1 VLYVAGEI
9 LLWMLLAFAL
19 GIGAGY
25 LIWGL
30 RSRDEEQRAVAEQQ
44 AQIGQIRDEAAR
56 LHAQNQDLLAVH
68 ARDAA
73 TIAQLQQSASGDT
86 APLVARIRELES
98 ELQTNVREA
107 DLLRQRLFEL
117 EQVQAQALAAEER
130 EGQRAADQA
139 PTEPADGG
147 APTVPVP
154 AAVPDEQ
161 SAEQQQRLQAVQ
173 GELDQLRTRFAEL
186 GRAFGGQL
194 DLGDPAAVRVRW
206 SAMQARAAESDQL
219 ARQLDGLRAVLG
231 GQLDPAE
238 LQERFTELETRAS
251 EADTLRARLAELGA
265 AEDPGDG

>member
-19 GIGAGY
+19 GIGAGW

-30 RSRDEEQRAVAEQQ
+30 RSRTEDQRAATERQQVATLS
-44 AQIGQIRDEAAR
+44 DEAGQLR
-56 LHAQNQDLLAVH
+56 AQNEELLALH

-73 TIAQLQQSASGDT
+73 TIAHLQQSAGGDT
-86 APLVARIRELES
+86 APLIARIRELEG
-98 ELQTNVREA
+98 ELGAATRDA

-117 EQVQAQALAAEER
+117 EQAERSAPTAPVSALEPDVAGPDHAEVARAEAARAEAEAAER
-130 EGQRAADQA
+130 
-139 PTEPADGG
+139 
-147 APTVPVP
+147 
-154 AAVPDEQ
+154 
-161 SAEQQQRLQAVQ
+161 QRLQA
-173 GELDQLRTRFAEL
+173 ELDALRTRVGEL

-206 SAMQARAAESDQL
+206 SALQARAAESDQL

-238 LQERFTELETRAS
+238 LEERFSDLEERAN
-251 EADTLRARLAELGA
+251 EADALRARLAQLEH
-265 AEDPGDG
+265 PTGDSS

>member
-19 GIGAGY
+19 GIAAGW

-30 RSRDEEQRAVAEQQ
+30 RSRTEDQQSATERQQ
-44 AQIGQIRDEAAR
+44 AATLRDEAGR
-56 LHAQNQDLLAVH
+56 LRAQNDELLALH

-73 TIAQLQQSASGDT
+73 TIAHLQQSAGGDT
-86 APLVARIRELES
+86 APLITRMRELEG
-98 ELQTNVREA
+98 ELGAATRDA

-117 EQVQAQALAAEER
+117 EQAERAAPTAPVSALGPDAAPPDHAEPDHAEPDLAETARVEAARAEAEAAER
-130 EGQRAADQA
+130 
-139 PTEPADGG
+139 
-147 APTVPVP
+147 
-154 AAVPDEQ
+154 
-161 SAEQQQRLQAVQ
+161 QRLQAD
-173 GELDQLRTRFAEL
+173 LDALRTRVGEL

-206 SAMQARAAESDQL
+206 SALQARAAESDQL

-238 LQERFTELETRAS
+238 LEARFSDLEERAN
-251 EADTLRARLAELGA
+251 EADALRARLAQLEH
-265 AEDPGDG
+265 PSGDSS